1 VGKKRKKKTYTPMP
15 EVPEE
20 IRERYMTMLAV
31 QSGEITVSEGARQLG
46 MARNHFQS
54 MMNRGLQGLLVGVTP
69 KRPGRPPVPEAEAKL
84 RAENERLR
92 RENERLQAQVQN
104 THHLIELAA
113 DVFNRRLSKLT
124 GSRETKRTTEK
135 TDEDAE
141 DDLRDVD
148 ALQAA
153 GLCPRIAAAIVGAGS
168 STVRRWR
175 QRKYVGIALRRKRG
189 PDRRQPPQPIVEQV
203 TELVRDLH
211 GLIGADALR
220 HAVPGV
226 SRRAAAAIK
235 HNAVTAMERERIAAC
250 ERVHVPVAGVMRG
263 MDAMYQMTTEGWRWL
278 LLFGDASV
286 PYRTSGHITEHY
298 DSAAVAA
305 SIESDFAENGAPLVW
320 RIDRAS
326 AHRTDDVAAVLDAW
340 SVLPLHGPPHLP
352 RFYGQQERQN
362 RDNRAWLDTLGTP
375 SPSDLHL
382 HVPKM
387 LHALNERW
395 PRRTLGF
402 KTAAELWNAR
412 PKLDVDRRELR
423 DEVNRDAD
431 EQRRRNLPDDLATRL
446 AIEKALTRR
455 GWLRRE
461 VGGWC

>member
-1 VGKKRKKKTYTPMP
+1 VGKKRKKTYTPIP

-20 IRERYMTMLAV
+20 IRERYLTMLAV
-31 QSGEITVSEGARQLG
+31 QSGEMTVSEGARRLG

-54 MMNRGLQGLLVGVTP
+54 MMNRGLQGLLEGVTP

-92 RENERLQAQVQN
+92 RENERLKAQVQN

-113 DVFNRRLSKLT
+113 DVFNRRLAKLT
-124 GSRETKRTTEK
+124 GSRETKRTTTEK
-135 TDEDAE
+135 TDDDVE

-148 ALQAA
+148 ALREM
-153 GLCPRIAAAIVGAGS
+153 GLCPRIAAAVAGVGA

-175 QRKYVGIALRRKRG
+175 QRNYVGLALRAKRG
-189 PDRRQPPQPIVEQV
+189 PHRRSAPLPAIVEQV
-203 TELVRDLH
+203 TELVHDLH

-226 SRRAAAAIK
+226 SRRQAAAIK
-235 HNAVTAMERERIAAC
+235 HDTRTAMERERIAAC
-250 ERVHVPVAGVMRG
+250 ERVHIPVPGVVRG
-263 MDAMYQMTTEGWRWL
+263 MDAMYEMTTDGWRWL

-286 PYRTSGHITEHY
+286 PYRTSAYVVERY
-298 DSAAVAA
+298 NSDSVAA
-305 SIESDFAENGAPLVW
+305 SIDADFTENGAPLVW
-320 RIDRAS
+320 RVDRAS

-340 SVLPLHGPPHLP
+340 SVLALHGPAHHPG
-352 RFYGQQERQN
+352 FYGQQERQN
-362 RDNRAWLDTLGTP
+362 RDNRAWLDVLATP
-375 SPSDLHL
+375 TPDDLHL
-382 HVPKM
+382 HVPRM
-387 LHALNERW
+387 LHALNTRW
-395 PRRTLGF
+395 PRRALEF
-402 KTAAELWNAR
+402 KTPAELWNAR

-423 DEVNRDAD
+423 DEVHRDA
-431 EQRRRNLPDDLATRL
+431 EQRRRNVSDDLAMRL